1 MVSRLTRGFIGL
13 AAVAMAQSS
22 SDVVWAK
29 GASMKVFAEIRGW
42 SKGWLIAPW
51 LLGLAAPALFN
62 VTREGMV
69 HSFHS
74 YVPLA
79 FVLSGLGNPS
89 VAIVVFLPQY
99 LLMVG
104 ALFMVMLVIRRLM
117 PETVSALRSAGFA
130 FLVPPVLVHG
140 LWIYESGHHSTQEAS
155 VAAFRDHFPAVL
167 QSPGTLTG
175 IALLSSAAAACFLG
189 LALSR
194 STGVWRGI
202 TLCALIAAVLLSL
215 LALFQLM

>member
-1 MVSRLTRGFIGL
+1 LWQVNQVHKVMFVPNEGNRMER
-13 AAVAMAQSS
+13 
-22 SDVVWAK
+22 
-29 GASMKVFAEIRGW
+29 ASMKWFAAIRGW

-79 FVLSGLGNPS
+79 FVLPGLANPS
-89 VAIVVFLPQY
+89 VAIVFLPQY

-104 ALFMVMLVIRRLM
+104 ALFMVMFVIRRLM
-117 PETVSALRSAGFA
+117 PETASALRSAGFA
-130 FLVPPVLVHG
+130 FLVPPVLHHG
-140 LWIYESGHHSTQEAS
+140 LWIYESNHHSTQEAS